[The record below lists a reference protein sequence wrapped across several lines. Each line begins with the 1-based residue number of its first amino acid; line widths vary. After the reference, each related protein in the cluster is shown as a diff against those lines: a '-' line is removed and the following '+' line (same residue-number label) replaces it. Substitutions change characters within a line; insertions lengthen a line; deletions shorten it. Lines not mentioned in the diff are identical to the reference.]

1 MLVPGRRDLIVPVR
15 RRLVFN
21 PPRTVP
27 APSNQASIENQRERL
42 FAELAQLRALHG
54 TSARSIETARVLLT
68 RWWVKANWRTREK
81 LVASAEWLVRLE
93 CTRVAEQPRT

>member
-1 MLVPGRRDLIVPVR
+1 VPVR

-21 PPRTVP
+21 PPRTAPQPAVP
-27 APSNQASIENQRERL
+27 SSPALIENQRERL

-54 TSARSIETARVLLT
+54 PSARSIETARVLLT

-93 CTRVAEQPRT
+93 CTRVAEQPRS